1 MNHLR
6 NLQLFVLVC
15 VLLYFG
21 KAVLIPITFGL
32 VIAMIAYPL
41 CKSLEQRK
49 FPRSLTIFI
58 ALLAV
63 MTVFAA
69 IGMLLIW
76 EAEVLYKQI
85 PLLTA
90 RLTDTLNR
98 LQDWIETRTG
108 MDADAQI
115 IWLKNIFASVL
126 GGLAGLVNASFS
138 AAFSALFNLL
148 MIPVFA
154 ALILSNRERYV
165 AGLAAMLPAQHR
177 DTLPAILARSI
188 HAFFRYVLGM
198 GKVYLIV
205 GILNSIGL
213 MLLGIEN
220 AWIFGLITAVMTIIP
235 YVGIL
240 ISGML
245 PVSVAWSTYD
255 SGWYA
260 LGVVAVFVVVQYLEA
275 NIIFPKVVGQQL
287 NLNTLAA
294 LVGIM
299 IGGLLWGVSG
309 MVLVLPILGILRIVS
324 EEVPGLEA
332 LRIWLGTGKIDK

>member
-1 MNHLR
+1 MNLLR

-15 VLLYFG
+15 IVLYFG
-21 KAVLIPITFGL
+21 KAIFIPLTFGL
-32 VIAMIAYPL
+32 VISMVAYPL
-41 CKSLEQRK
+41 CKRLEKRK
-49 FPRSLTIFI
+49 FPRSLTILI

-98 LQDWIETRTG
+98 FQEWVETRTG

-115 IWLKNIFASVL
+115 LWLKNTFSSVL
-126 GGLAGLVNASFS
+126 GGLAGLVNASFT
-138 AAFSALFNLL
+138 AAFAALFNLL
-148 MIPVFA
+148 MIPIFA
-154 ALILSNRERYV
+154 ALILYNRERYV
-165 AGLAAMLPAQHR
+165 AGVAAMLPEAQR
-177 DTLPAILARSI
+177 ESLPAILSRSI
-188 HAFFRYVLGM
+188 HAFFRYVMGM

-220 AWIFGLITAVMTIIP
+220 AWLFGMITAVMTIIP

-260 LGVVAVFVVVQYLEA
+260 LGVVGVFVIVQYLEA

-294 LVGIM
+294 LCGIL

-309 MVLVLPILGILRIVS
+309 MVLVLPVLGILRIIS

-332 LRIWLGTGKIDK
+332 LRIWLGTGNYNR

>member
-1 MNHLR
+1 MNLLR
-6 NLQLFVLVC
+6 NLQLFLLVL

-21 KAVLIPITFGL
+21 RAVFIPLTFGL
-32 VIAMIAYPL
+32 VVAMIAYPL
-41 CKSLEQRK
+41 CKSLEKRK
-49 FPRSLTIFI
+49 IPRGLTILI

-63 MTVFAA
+63 MTVFAG

-98 LQDWIETRTG
+98 LQEWIETRTG

-115 IWLKNIFASVL
+115 LWLKNTFTSVL

-148 MIPVFA
+148 MIPVFSS
-154 ALILSNRERYV
+154 LLLYNRERYV
-165 AGLAAMLPAQHR
+165 AGLAAMLPEKQR

-205 GILNSIGL
+205 GILNSVGL

-220 AWIFGLITAVMTIIP
+220 AWLFGMITAVMTIIP

-260 LGVVAVFVVVQYLEA
+260 LGVVGVFVVVQYLEA
-275 NIIFPKVVGQQL
+275 NIIFPKVVGEQL

-294 LVGIM
+294 LCGIL

-309 MVLVLPILGILRIVS
+309 MVLVLPVLGILRIIS
-324 EEVPGLEA
+324 EEIPGLEA
-332 LRIWLGTGKIDK
+332 LRIWLGSGKLNT

>member
-1 MNHLR
+1 MNLLR
-6 NLQLFVLVC
+6 NLQLLLLVL

-21 KAVLIPITFGL
+21 RAFFIPFTFGL
-32 VIAMIAYPL
+32 VVAMVAYPM
-41 CKSLEQRK
+41 CKALEKRK
-49 FPRSLTIFI
+49 IPRSLTILA
-58 ALLAV
+58 ALLLV

-90 RLTDTLNR
+90 RLTDTLSR

-115 IWLKNIFASVL
+115 LWLKNTFASVL
-126 GGLAGLVNASFS
+126 GGLAGLVNASFA
-138 AAFSALFNLL
+138 AAFTALFNLL

-154 ALILSNRERYV
+154 SLILFNRERYV
-165 AGLAAMLPAQHR
+165 AGLAAVLPVQYR
-177 DTLPAILARSI
+177 ETLPAILARSI

-198 GKVYLIV
+198 VKVYLIV
-205 GILNSIGL
+205 GILNSLGL
-213 MLLGIEN
+213 MMLGIEN
-220 AWIFGLITAVMTIIP
+220 AWLFGMITAVMTIIP

-260 LGVVAVFVVVQYLEA
+260 LGVVGIFAVVQYLEA

-294 LVGIM
+294 LLGIL
-299 IGGLLWGVSG
+299 IGGLVWGVSG
-309 MVLVLPILGILRIVS
+309 MVLVLPLLGIMRIIS
-324 EEVPGLEA
+324 EEVPGMEA
-332 LRIWLGTGKIDK
+332 LRLWLGDGKLKP

>member
-1 MNHLR
+1 
-6 NLQLFVLVC
+6 
-15 VLLYFG
+15 
-21 KAVLIPITFGL
+21 
-32 VIAMIAYPL
+32 
-41 CKSLEQRK
+41 
-49 FPRSLTIFI
+49 
-58 ALLAV
+58 
-63 MTVFAA
+63 
-69 IGMLLIW
+69 
-76 EAEVLYKQI
+76 
-85 PLLTA
+85 
-90 RLTDTLNR
+90 
-98 LQDWIETRTG
+98 
-108 MDADAQI
+108 
-115 IWLKNIFASVL
+115 
-126 GGLAGLVNASFS
+126 
-138 AAFSALFNLL
+138 
-148 MIPVFA
+148 
-154 ALILSNRERYV
+154 
-165 AGLAAMLPAQHR
+165 
-177 DTLPAILARSI
+177 
-188 HAFFRYVLGM
+188 M

-205 GILNSIGL
+205 GVLNSIGL

-332 LRIWLGTGKIDK
+332 MRIWLGTGKIDK